1 MTGSWGLYLNTCI
14 SSGEFCT
21 SSWRRC
27 QRRQALSSCC
37 SWASWGASCLEH
49 RHTNTHAQNT
59 VTVVLYGVSRQ
70 WSGGLCF
77 GGDGTDSPHCAL
89 CPTRKVQGQRGLSG
103 LQTKNRP
110 SLPRCLLGRCPLVR
124 QPPHLPLSALPWREQ
139 TSLGA
144 SFHSDSFQP
153 CLALSFRTG
162 WERSPPFTSYF
173 FPAPSF
179 VKGCLQWSLLM

>member
-59 VTVVLYGVSRQ
+59 VTVVLCRVSRQ
-70 WSGGLCF
+70 RSSGLCF
-77 GGDGTDSPHCAL
+77 GGDGTDSPHSAL
-89 CPTRKVQGQRGLSG
+89 CPTGKVRGPKRPFRSSNEESALP
-103 LQTKNRP
+103 P
-110 SLPRCLLGRCPLVR
+110 SLPAWEV
-124 QPPHLPLSALPWREQ
+124 PPGLTA
-139 TSLGA
+139 
-144 SFHSDSFQP
+144 
-153 CLALSFRTG
+153 
-162 WERSPPFTSYF
+162 SPPPPVRPALERTDLPRGQ
-173 FPAPSF
+173 FP
-179 VKGCLQWSLLM
+179 L